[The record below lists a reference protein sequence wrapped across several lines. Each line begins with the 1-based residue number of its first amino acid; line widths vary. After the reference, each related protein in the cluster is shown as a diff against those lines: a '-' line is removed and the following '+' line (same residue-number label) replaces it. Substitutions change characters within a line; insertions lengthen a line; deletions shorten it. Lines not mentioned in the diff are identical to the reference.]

1 MIIDVINDLND
12 VFHKLV
18 KRNQA
23 ELKRDE
29 FEIKKEV
36 EKRKGS
42 WLIYRRRKK
51 DYFVQ
56 YSTITFDC
64 QI

>member
-36 EKRKGS
+36 EKRKGN
-42 WLIYRRRKK
+42 WLIYRRKK